1 MACFAHFY
9 VKSDM
14 HCTFYSSLYLF
25 TFVLYQGRDFCSSF
39 ISVADS
45 AWAHGFCRTIFV
57 CNRQFAKVD
66 KGSNLRWWQK
76 LIWIISMSI
85 ATAILGA
92 IRVKMEG
99 WWYTKMTLGLR
110 NFTQKTAECY
120 FKGRKTISYFTWLII
135 GCYAAINAVQLL
147 RLVFILKLFFNHIS
161 SFDYK
166 LFQNYFYF
174 RKFHNIRFI
183 FVSII
188 FLIWFAKRH

>member
-1 MACFAHFY
+1 MMAETYLNHF
-9 VKSDM
+9 
-14 HCTFYSSLYLF
+14 
-25 TFVLYQGRDFCSSF
+25 
-39 ISVADS
+39 
-45 AWAHGFCRTIFV
+45 
-57 CNRQFAKVD
+57 NVD
-66 KGSNLRWWQK
+66 CHHNTGSNTGK
-76 LIWIISMSI
+76 NGGVM
-85 ATAILGA
+85 
-92 IRVKMEG
+92 V
-99 WWYTKMTLGLR
+99 YKMTLGLR